1 MSDMLFRISYF
12 LLLILNRSVLGSFN
26 QEMIDKAHEHG
37 ILCNVF
43 WSDDPEET
51 KRYPDMGIDVILSN
65 NYLQIANT
73 VKEWKESKK

>member
-51 KRYPDMGIDVILSN
+51 KRYLDMGIDVILSN

>member
-37 ILCNVF
+37 ILCHVF

-51 KRYPDMGIDVILSN
+51 KRYPDMAS
-65 NYLQIANT
+65 T
-73 VKEWKESKK
+73 